1 MGAAVLL
8 ATDGGLTLLAPLVA
22 IGAALATKRVIP
34 SLAAGAAVGA
44 MVAKE
49 GVVVDAINGLGMY
62 MVRATGVE
70 FVGDTWTFNPDHVI
84 ISMFSLMV
92 AATVG
97 VMTASGGTR
106 ALVERLESIAHGPR
120 GAMVTSWLAGMVVFF
135 DDYANCLV
143 VGNAMGPL
151 CDQFRV
157 SRAKLAYIV
166 DSTAA
171 PVASLALISTW
182 VGYEVG
188 LLDDALV
195 AANSDATA
203 FGVFIHALPYRFY
216 SIFTLF
222 FVGAIA
228 FSNRDFGPMAV
239 EERRSRTGSLP
250 IIDLKSANARGN
262 LWLAAVPVVVLVGL
276 TFGLMVWT
284 GQRALGEEA
293 ATAHFFQILAQA
305 EAYWSMFIGS
315 IAAFVLAALLALVM
329 RALSIRALVMASW
342 NSMGT
347 VAEALIILYLAWTLG
362 NAIGDTNAASFI
374 SSQLDGTV
382 PIFLLPAVSF
392 LLAAFT
398 AFSTGTSFGTMSILI
413 PLVVP
418 LSLSLS
424 NGEISHI
431 FLSSTAAVLAG
442 SCLGDHASPI
452 SDTTVLSAL
461 GANVDIIV
469 HVRTQLPY
477 AIAAGFVSMLV
488 GYIPAGLGV
497 TPWILI
503 PVGCLACLV
512 VVFGLGSKME
522 VPKQV

>member
-1 MGAAVLL
+1 
-8 ATDGGLTLLAPLVA
+8 DQGLTLLAPLVA

-44 MVAKE
+44 MVAQE
-49 GVVVDAINGLGMY
+49 GVLVEAINAMGLY
-62 MVRATGVE
+62 MMRATGFS
-70 FVGDTWTFNPDHVI
+70 FVGDTWAFNPDHVI

-106 ALVERLESIAHGPR
+106 ALVERLETIAHGPR

-171 PVASLALISTW
+171 PVASLAVISTW

-195 AANSDATA
+195 AAGSNAAA
-203 FGVFIHALPYRFY
+203 FSVFIHALPYRFY

-222 FVGAIA
+222 FVGVIAI
-228 FSNRDFGPMAV
+228 SNRDFGPMAV
-239 EERRSRTGSLP
+239 EELKARRGPLP

-262 LWLAAVPVVVLVGL
+262 LWLALLPVVVLVGL
-276 TFGLMVWT
+276 TFALMVFT

-293 ATAHFFQILAQA
+293 ATAPFFQVLGEA
-305 EAYWSMFIGS
+305 EAYWSMFMGS
-315 IAAFVLAALLALVM
+315 IAAFSLAAIMALSM
-329 RALSIRALVMASW
+329 RALSLRALILASW

-362 NAIGDTNAASFI
+362 NAIGDTNAANFI
-374 SSQLDGTV
+374 SGQLNGAV
-382 PIFLLPAVSF
+382 PIALIPAVTF

-418 LSLSLS
+418 LSLSVS
-424 NGEISHI
+424 NGEVSHVV
-431 FLSSTAAVLAG
+431 LGSTAAVLAG

-452 SDTTVLSAL
+452 SDTTLLSAL

-477 AIAAGFVSMLV
+477 AIAAGFVSLLV

-503 PVGCLACLV
+503 PIGCVGCLLV
-512 VVFGLGSKME
+512 VLILGRKMDVILPTTKPE
-522 VPKQV
+522 EATE